1 MRRFFTK
8 PENIG
13 SSMIIIDDRDD
24 IHHMLRVL
32 RLSVGDEIEVSDSC
46 EWEYRAVIK
55 KIGKDMAEAEITDK
69 QRFAS
74 EPDTD
79 VTLFQGIPK
88 QSKMDTVV
96 QKTTELGV
104 GRIIPLFTDRVV
116 TSEGSNFRKKGE
128 RWNRIAAEAV
138 KQCRRGRIPKVE
150 EPVKLEEAAK
160 SFTGFD
166 LVLFP
171 YENERGVTI
180 KDALRDFVKCDKKP
194 ARVAVIIGP
203 EGGFSDEEASF
214 VIKSGGIPVSLG
226 RTILRTETAGMAAL
240 AMVMYELEL

>member
-116 TSEGSNFRKKGE
+116 TSEGSNFRKKG
-128 RWNRIAAEAV
+128 
-138 KQCRRGRIPKVE
+138 G
-150 EPVKLEEAAK
+150 
-160 SFTGFD
+160 
-166 LVLFP
+166 
-171 YENERGVTI
+171 
-180 KDALRDFVKCDKKP
+180 
-194 ARVAVIIGP
+194 
-203 EGGFSDEEASF
+203 
-214 VIKSGGIPVSLG
+214 
-226 RTILRTETAGMAAL
+226 
-240 AMVMYELEL
+240 AMEQDRS